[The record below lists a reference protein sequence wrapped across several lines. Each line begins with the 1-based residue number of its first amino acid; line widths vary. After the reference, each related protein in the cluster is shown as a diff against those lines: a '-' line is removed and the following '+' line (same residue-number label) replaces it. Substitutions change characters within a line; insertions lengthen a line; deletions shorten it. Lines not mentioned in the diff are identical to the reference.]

1 MSAKTDVYT
10 ITVGNRIERKGHRAD
25 CAQVTVEFDVCAY
38 SIKEAVQ
45 IVKDADTGKP
55 VSDPAWLHSDADP
68 YIGLLRMRVYLNGAT
83 ISERTV
89 GLGG

>member
-1 MSAKTDVYT
+1 MSAPVEVFT

-25 CAQVTVEFDVCAY
+25 CAQVTVVFRVCAHTVE
-38 SIKEAVQ
+38 EAVQ

-68 YIGLLRMRVYLNGAT
+68 YIGLLSMRVYLNGAT

-89 GLGG
+89 GIGE